1 MPEDQSIHDIP
12 AGQRVLMLENM
23 ASSPAFALLTD
34 KWNQT
39 VLETLDARI
48 FAVETD
54 DQETRLLKRVRAEL
68 TGTHHPRKM
77 LETLIRSATA
87 AARKPKPSVK

>member
-48 FAVETD
+48 FAVSAS
-54 DQETRLLKRVRAEL
+54 RVVL
-68 TGTHHPRKM
+68 MFTPVMPRRRSFIK
-77 LETLIRSATA
+77 TSVSLICMRPA
-87 AARKPKPSVK
+87 SV